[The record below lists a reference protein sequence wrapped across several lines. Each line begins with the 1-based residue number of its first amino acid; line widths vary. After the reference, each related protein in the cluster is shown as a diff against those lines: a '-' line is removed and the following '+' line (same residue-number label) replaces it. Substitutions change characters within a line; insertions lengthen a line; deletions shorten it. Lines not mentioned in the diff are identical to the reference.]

1 MKYIILL
8 FVILTSFLCS
18 ANPALENAV
27 NPTDVV
33 TTEQE
38 RLASQVVDELILAYN
53 NRDIEAFLSLYA
65 EDVEFYMYPQ
75 TLMFTGKKKLIE
87 RYGLMFK
94 KTKCLKSTSL
104 KRITHGNIVIDHESS
119 QVCFKDKN
127 TVDKYSEFVTSY
139 QIDGGKIRKV
149 VFFR

>member
-1 MKYIILL
+1 MKLLIILVVTL
-8 FVILTSFLCS
+8 SSFFCF
-18 ANPALENAV
+18 ANPAFEN
-27 NPTDVV
+27 VV
-33 TTEQE
+33 SAKSTFTIEQE
-38 RLASQVVDELILAYN
+38 RQASQVVDALILAYN
-53 NRDIEAFLSLYA
+53 NRDIEAFLSFYSD
-65 EDVEFYMYPQ
+65 DVEFYMYPQ

-119 QVCFKDKN
+119 QVCFEDSD

-139 QIDGGKIRKV
+139 QIDDGKIRKV